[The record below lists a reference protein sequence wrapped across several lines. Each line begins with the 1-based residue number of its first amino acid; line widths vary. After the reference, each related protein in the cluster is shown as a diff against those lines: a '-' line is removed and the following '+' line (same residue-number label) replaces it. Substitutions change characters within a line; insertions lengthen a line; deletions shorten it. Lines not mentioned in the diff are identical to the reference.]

1 MGGWI
6 VRIGIVAVIAI
17 GIFVFRDR
25 LSSSAGDLAVG
36 DCFDEPSIAIEI
48 KDVQHHPCNEAH
60 TAEVIFV
67 GDMTG
72 SNDIYPSDAELDRLL
87 RRHLRSRLQDVYGQG
102 SRGGRRVDVRAV
114 LPDRGGLEGRGP
126 RNDLLRGPLRH
137 RTDHPVDQGGALRT
151 SA

>member
-1 MGGWI
+1 MGGWV

-72 SNDIYPSDAELDRLL
+72 SNDIYPSDAELTAYSDATCAPAYKTYTGRDLEA
-87 RRHLRSRLQDVYGQG
+87 DDEWTYGLFYPTAEG
-102 SRGGRRVDVRAV
+102 WKGG
-114 LPDRGGLEGRGP
+114 DRGTICYAVRFDIAPTTQSIKAGP
-126 RNDLLRGPLRH
+126 
-137 RTDHPVDQGGALRT
+137 
-151 SA
+151 